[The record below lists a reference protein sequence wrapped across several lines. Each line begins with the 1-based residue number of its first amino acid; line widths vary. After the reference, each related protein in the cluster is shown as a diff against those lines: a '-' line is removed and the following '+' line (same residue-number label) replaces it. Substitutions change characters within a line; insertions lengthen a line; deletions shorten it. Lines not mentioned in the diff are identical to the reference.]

1 VANYD
6 ATAEPQVSK
15 GKLDML
21 TRFDILLII
30 LILLAVFGFPGG
42 IVGNRLPPYL
52 TSIVLIVVLA
62 VLLLLGV
69 VRY

>member
-1 VANYD
+1 
-6 ATAEPQVSK
+6 
-15 GKLDML
+15 ML
-21 TRFDILLII
+21 TRFDILLIV

-42 IVGNRLPPYL
+42 IVGNRFPPYL
-52 TSIVLIVVLA
+52 TSIVLIVVLF